1 MEPNP
6 ETTPMYVCDPVLN
19 KDKTI
24 SYTSY
29 TLQGSRV
36 PQPLIR
42 RYRDFNA
49 LRSKLIERWPG
60 VYIPNIP
67 HKQLVGA
74 KDKEVV
80 EMRIEQINRFC
91 LKISKI
97 GYLFSSEEMENFL
110 KNEADIPK
118 LLSSMKQ
125 QTPEELLR
133 KYSNVFTSYDEN
145 FDTQAGKL
153 DQEKFLKTLKDNFT
167 RLKTFRKVVDQS
179 KEKTK
184 NMLEIYKSLFTEFN
198 KFETEFLNGLVNEDE
213 NKLVFGNKENVEI
226 SQNISDIT
234 SKNLNPFDKLS
245 DSVNEDFLDC
255 EAMIEAFESLNSL
268 QNTYD
273 KMTKNFT
280 TMNTQLAELQAGK
293 TNLKS
298 LLSFKSKEETI
309 AQLNTDKEK
318 LEKNIEHIGNVIKIA
333 IFNMQNEIKIFKF
346 NKLENYYKELNDI
359 EKDFENNVNSF
370 DILWDSI
377 LNNQKIKNY
386 Q

>member
-1 MEPNP
+1 
-6 ETTPMYVCDPVLN
+6 
-19 KDKTI
+19 
-24 SYTSY
+24 
-29 TLQGSRV
+29 
-36 PQPLIR
+36 
-42 RYRDFNA
+42 
-49 LRSKLIERWPG
+49 
-60 VYIPNIP
+60 
-67 HKQLVGA
+67 
-74 KDKEVV
+74 
-80 EMRIEQINRFC
+80 
-91 LKISKI
+91 
-97 GYLFSSEEMENFL
+97 MENFL

-118 LLSSMKQ
+118 LLGSMKQ

-133 KYSNVFTSYDEN
+133 KYSNTFTSYDEN

-167 RLKTFRKVVDQS
+167 RLKTFRRVVDQS